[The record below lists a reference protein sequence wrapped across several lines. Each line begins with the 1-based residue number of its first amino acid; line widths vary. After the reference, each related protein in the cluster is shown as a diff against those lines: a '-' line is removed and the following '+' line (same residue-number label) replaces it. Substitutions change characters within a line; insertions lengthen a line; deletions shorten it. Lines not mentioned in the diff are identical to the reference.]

1 VAGFTL
7 PADER
12 VRAKIADVVED
23 GILSVA
29 EMRRHITHYVRTEL
43 FAGQQLPPTSDRRF
57 FPTAVDYR
65 NYIYQTR
72 MTKLHSK
79 IDQVNLKIN
88 IEKWTTENPHD
99 SFYFREYCD
108 ADAADDDDND
118 DGDDDDH
125 SSVFPTSSA
134 AEDDDIDLPCR
145 QPCKGLLFCHQTQW
159 QQQLFQRYG
168 AEICLLDATYKT
180 SRYAL
185 PLFFVCVKTNVNY
198 AVVASFF
205 VQSEDTQ
212 SIAEALSIIHQWNP
226 DWCPLNWMVDFC
238 EAEIH
243 ALESVFPGES
253 LYMLIK

>member
-1 VAGFTL
+1 MSMYVRRLLILLKMSFCQWLKCGVTSPIMFALNYLLDNSCLL
-7 PADER
+7 P
-12 VRAKIADVVED
+12 VIADFFPQQLITETTYIRREWQNCTQRLIRLIWKSTLRSGPQKTHMIVFISVNTVMLMLLMMTTMMMVMMMIIRRYSQRPVLLKTMTLTCHADSQERTAVLPSD
-23 GILSVA
+23 SVA
-29 EMRRHITHYVRTEL
+29 
-43 FAGQQLPPTSDRRF
+43 
-57 FPTAVDYR
+57 
-65 NYIYQTR
+65 
-72 MTKLHSK
+72 
-79 IDQVNLKIN
+79 
-88 IEKWTTENPHD
+88 
-99 SFYFREYCD
+99 
-108 ADAADDDDND
+108 AAA
-118 DGDDDDH
+118 
-125 SSVFPTSSA
+125 SPA
-134 AEDDDIDLPCR
+134 L
-145 QPCKGLLFCHQTQW
+145 
-159 QQQLFQRYG
+159 YG